1 MNLYYKILEKECYI
15 TFNTLKK
22 HLYTKFKYLAIIND
36 FKKYINGEK
45 YFKYYNLLL
54 YKLKD
59 FDNLINIIEKDI
71 IRINMILRINKSK
84 LHYGKPIYKNIIF
97 YIKKYNLQ
105 YLFTKLN

>member
-1 MNLYYKILEKECYI
+1 MNLDYKILEKECYI

-22 HLYTKFKYLAIIND
+22 HLYTKFKYLAIINA

-59 FDNLINIIEKDI
+59 FDTFINIIEKDI

-84 LHYGKPIYKNIIF
+84 LHYGKPSYKNIIF
-97 YIKKYNLQ
+97 YINKYNLQ